1 MEHLCFSYA
10 TATRGRRVVTK
21 AQEKEGG
28 EEGPL
33 QETAKPFY
41 ATIQFWLQ
49 AAVVILTFGFV
60 DAGYGVACVSMS
72 PSKIEG
78 LGFWNLKH
86 WFLPWTCYSMEP
98 YMLISI

>member
-1 MEHLCFSYA
+1 MQSCRVSHLLGKAATNGRHLLGFRGVAMEHLGSSYA

-21 AQEKEGG
+21 AQEKGG

-72 PSKIEG
+72 PSK
-78 LGFWNLKH
+78 LRV
-86 WFLPWTCYSMEP
+86 
-98 YMLISI
+98 

>member
-1 MEHLCFSYA
+1 MEHLGSSYA

-21 AQEKEGG
+21 AQEKGG

-72 PSKIEG
+72 PSK
-78 LGFWNLKH
+78 LRV
-86 WFLPWTCYSMEP
+86 
-98 YMLISI
+98 